1 MQPVPRAGETALLV
15 SSIRLL
21 SDILTNEFIVLIDC
35 QINGWIDGLSN
46 GQRAEQMD

>member
-15 SSIRLL
+15 SSIKLL

-35 QINGWIDGLSN
+35 QINGWIDRMNDVWL
-46 GQRAEQMD
+46 